1 MDKSYFNFCYKIKPI
16 IHKENKK
23 LSRRMLLD
31 RQCCSYVISYNYK
44 DYYDI
49 TLDLFSRPIGKNFIT
64 FYKDKLPKKD
74 SETESFLSIQEEM
87 KSLWP
92 MRSFI
97 LRMYETLL
105 IKKEDREDLEE
116 SLTLLD
122 EVKETKDTIIYPFS
136 IDERLHYQLEKLL
149 TFYFTHLKTN
159 LNTDYN
165 LVSGE
170 ILLDNKLFKHFNVFS
185 LDVKLKE
192 RQNGKKYFNFYL
204 VLNSGHFFY
213 KLKRDTRE
221 QTWVLDEIQT
231 ITSDEVCFLEYYRV
245 LKKDLQKFITG
256 YDYAVEISDFL
267 KERYGELIENTFNLY
282 MSNLDFVA
290 GYGKNSE
297 VLSERFHNEKIEFN
311 FLLNSIVRQ
320 YLKQL
325 PEYNKIKHI
334 KF

>member
-1 MDKSYFNFCYKIKPI
+1 MDRSYFNFSYKIKPI

-23 LSRRMLLD
+23 LSSGMLLD
-31 RQCCSYVISYNYK
+31 RDQYSYVISYNYK

-49 TLDLFSRPIGKNFIT
+49 TLDIFRPKGKNYIT
-64 FYKDKLPKKD
+64 LYNHKLPKKD
-74 SETESFLSIQEEM
+74 LETESFLSIQKEM

-92 MRSFI
+92 VRSFI
-97 LRMYETLL
+97 LRMYDTLL
-105 IKKEDREDLEE
+105 IKKEDRKDLEK

-122 EVKETKDTIIYPFS
+122 EVKETKDTIVYPFS
-136 IDERLHYQLEKLL
+136 IDSRLHYHLKSLLES
-149 TFYFTHLKTN
+149 YFTHLKT
-159 LNTDYN
+159 DYDIG
-165 LVSGE
+165 SGE
-170 ILLDNKLFKHFNVFS
+170 ILFDNKLFKHFNVFS

-192 RQNGKKYFNFYL
+192 RQNGKKYFNFHL
-204 VLNSGHFFY
+204 FLNSGHFFY

-231 ITSDEVCFLEYYRV
+231 INSDKVCFLEYYRV

-282 MSNLDFVA
+282 MSSLDFVA

-297 VLSERFHNEKIEFN
+297 VLSERFRNEKIEFN

-325 PEYNKIKHI
+325 PTWEKIKDI